1 MCQYIHHKPS
11 SISQSP
17 QGRSLSLH
25 HRLTVCCPV
34 VPVNKETDTHND
46 CLFLPSSHSQTGRT
60 GTIFWPRLWLEG
72 SGLRFVREECV
83 IHSWN
88 TGFINVLASH
98 LKPRMFP
105 LSVTVRRASS
115 LQLST
120 VSVNDYRADL
130 DLPAALFKTRC
141 RSDQQV
147 LLDCCSTTSVTKA
160 AETTQ
165 RFPRQRP
172 HVNAS
177 KAASFRCAEVQLRDS
192 VSPVTLSVE

>member
-11 SISQSP
+11 SISQCP
-17 QGRSLSLH
+17 QGCSLSLH

-34 VPVNKETDTHND
+34 VPVNKETDTQNN

-130 DLPAALFKTRC
+130 DLAAALFKTRLVYAVQTS
-141 RSDQQV
+141 RSS
-147 LLDCCSTTSVTKA
+147 STAV
-160 AETTQ
+160 
-165 RFPRQRP
+165 RPRQWQKLLKP
-172 HVNAS
+172 P
-177 KAASFRCAEVQLRDS
+177 S
-192 VSPVTLSVE
+192 VSPVSVRT